1 MRQPYSRRFNFLV
14 WGTAMVDAL
23 AKCLNGQP
31 YDETCSEIQALQQ
44 VMLENEPCCVAFGL
58 NHATIQS
65 SVQRRWSLLQ
75 DVYPQLNHLCCDVLG
90 WKGVPIETAWDLWIP
105 LALKL
110 VDAQTQL
117 NRPLIQGV
125 LGGQGTGKTTLGA
138 VLGLILT
145 HLGQTVCSISIDDIY
160 KTFEA
165 RQALKKN
172 DPRLIWRGPPGTHD
186 IELGLRVLKGVKC
199 LDDNAVIEVPRF
211 DKSAW
216 QGEGD
221 RTQPEK
227 IQRPTI
233 VLFEG
238 WFVGTR
244 PIAPEQF
251 DHAPDPIV
259 TEADRAFARDMNEQL
274 RAYLPLWDELDQLM
288 VLYPTNYRMSQQW
301 RRDAEQKMKASGRD
315 GMSDD
320 QIHQF
325 VTYFWR
331 SLHPELFITP
341 LLKDAKHVDLVV
353 EIDAN
358 HSPCAI
364 YAPSP

>member
-1 MRQPYSRRFNFLV
+1 MFQALVQCIEGQQYSDTDKAIQTLKQ
-14 WGTAMVDAL
+14 AMATDVKACRSFGL
-23 AKCLNGQP
+23 T
-31 YDETCSEIQALQQ
+31 DETTLSTAIE
-44 VMLENEPCCVAFGL
+44 
-58 NHATIQS
+58 
-65 SVQRRWSLLQ
+65 QRWALLQ
-75 DVYPQLNHLCCDVLG
+75 KIYPQLEHLCCDALG
-90 WKGVPIETAWDLWIP
+90 WEQIPLETVWQLWIP

-110 VDAQTQL
+110 DHGQRAL
-117 NRPLIQGV
+117 GRPLIQGI

-138 VLGLILT
+138 VLSLILE

-160 KTFEA
+160 KTFAA
-165 RQALKKN
+165 RQELKKN

-186 IELGLRVLKGVKC
+186 VELGLKVLRGIKSQ
-199 LDDNAVIEVPRF
+199 DDDASIEVPRF

-216 QGEGD
+216 NGEGD
-221 RTQPEK
+221 RTHPE
-227 IQRPTI
+227 IITRPTI

-244 PIAPEQF
+244 PIEPGEF
-251 DHAPDPIV
+251 DRAPDPIV
-259 TEADRAFARDMNEQL
+259 TEDDRTFARDMNERL
-274 RAYLPLWDELDQLM
+274 REYLPLWNELDQLM

-301 RRDAEQKMKASGRD
+301 RREAEQKMKASGRD

-320 QIHQF
+320 QINQF

-341 LLKDAKHVDLVV
+341 LLQDTEHVDLVV

-358 HSPCAI
+358 HTPCAI
-364 YAPSP
+364 YAPSS